1 MCNSLNGPISKS
13 AERMGEK
20 EIDSQNAEV
29 TPKILELKRCMSRS
43 TGISTRKG
51 SQERLSMPI
60 KVKRDLDAVLA
71 KNKTN
76 RKIITQTN
84 KVIKLARGLFKD
96 ADINLRKLKKQ
107 RTVYIQPQ
115 R

>member
-1 MCNSLNGPISKS
+1 
-13 AERMGEK
+13 
-20 EIDSQNAEV
+20 
-29 TPKILELKRCMSRS
+29 MSRS

-60 KVKRDLDAVLA
+60 EVKKNLDTVLA
-71 KNKTN
+71 KNKTS

-96 ADINLRKLKKQ
+96 AEINLLKPKKQ
-107 RTVYIQPQ
+107 RSVCLLPPKELKTIKKSKIQIRKDKKEIVPPKSDKLEINVLPLAS
-115 R
+115 